1 MNVRR
6 AEPTDVDAIV
16 DVHLRSSRAAYAN
29 LPASVVSVSADARRI
44 RWAEALVEQDSR
56 VWVAE
61 IAAQIVGFCHLR
73 IFPAGTPNAGSA
85 EITSLYVDPARWHEG
100 IGRALVDRARDT
112 AAGQGCVRLFLKVYA
127 DNARARTAYE
137 AMGFTAAP
145 GTIVHERTGLL
156 LKEYETSLR

>member
-56 VWVAE
+56 V
-61 IAAQIVGFCHLR
+61 
-73 IFPAGTPNAGSA
+73 
-85 EITSLYVDPARWHEG
+85 
-100 IGRALVDRARDT
+100 
-112 AAGQGCVRLFLKVYA
+112 
-127 DNARARTAYE
+127 
-137 AMGFTAAP
+137 
-145 GTIVHERTGLL
+145 
-156 LKEYETSLR
+156 